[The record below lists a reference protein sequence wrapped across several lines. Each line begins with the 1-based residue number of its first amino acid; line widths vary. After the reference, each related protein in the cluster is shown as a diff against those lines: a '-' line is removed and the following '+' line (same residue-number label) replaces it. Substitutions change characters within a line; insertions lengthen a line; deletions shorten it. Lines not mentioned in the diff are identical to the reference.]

1 MDIIDFIRECYE
13 EHPSTITF
21 TLKRLNNNP
30 EFKKTIEKLRSEG
43 WLDWQLLGAIK
54 SITLAYRVRFAPQ
67 HLRTIEE
74 LKEYLRE
81 KSKTPELETDPI
93 VPLSEFTHDKLQ
105 YTLINGRDNLMKRYN
120 FDKEDVIHEP
130 IFFI

>member
-13 EHPSTITF
+13 EQPSTISF

-30 EFKKTIEKLRSEG
+30 DFKKTIEKLKTEG

-54 SITLAYRVRFAPQ
+54 SIILAYRVKFASQ
-67 HLRTIEE
+67 HLRNIEA
-74 LKEYLRE
+74 LKEYLLE
-81 KSKTPELETDPI
+81 KSKTPEHETDPI
-93 VPLSEFTHDKLQ
+93 VPPSEFTHDKLQ
-105 YTLINGRDNLMKRYN
+105 YSLINGREDLKKHYN
-120 FDKEDVIHEP
+120 FDKEDVKHEE